1 MTMVRNAIW
10 RTSQP
15 VQTGFST
22 DFGAGGAG
30 ANVSGGNES
39 AAIEAGGCGS
49 VFDGGGLNCG
59 ASGDDKPILF
69 DYGQFTE

>member
-1 MTMVRNAIW
+1 MVRNAIW

-15 VQTGFST
+15 VQTGFSE
-22 DFGAGGAG
+22 DLAAGGSG
-30 ANVSGGNES
+30 ANVGGGNES
-39 AAIEAGGCGS
+39 AAIAADGCGS

-59 ASGDDKPILF
+59 ASGDDKQILF